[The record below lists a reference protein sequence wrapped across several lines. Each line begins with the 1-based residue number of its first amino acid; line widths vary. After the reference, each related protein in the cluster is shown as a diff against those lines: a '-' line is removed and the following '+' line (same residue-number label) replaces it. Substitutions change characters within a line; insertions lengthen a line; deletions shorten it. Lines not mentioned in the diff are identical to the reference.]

1 MKKTYAEWVNWLESR
16 NVMPQVRPGLE
27 HTQSALKEAGLLER
41 AQPQKVIHI
50 AGTNGKGTTAKTL
63 EQLLLSQNK
72 KVGLYTSPHLVD
84 TTERICINGT
94 PISHSQFVS
103 LCEKYSSLIEKWN
116 LSHFESL
123 TLFSAALFFSLD
135 PVDYAIYEIGLGGTW
150 DATNAIPHATSII
163 VTLGFDHQHI
173 LGNTLREIAENKFG
187 IIQNKNQV
195 FHIPYD
201 TDITAQLQQKITT
214 TNSTST
220 CVQAPAVEIQ
230 KTSRLPIYQIQY
242 ESTLYPLALPGLRAA
257 QNMWLA
263 VNVFSA
269 LGFCK
274 IDGLKKLAKI
284 AWPARMT
291 ELPLATRCPVYLSGD
306 HNLQGLDSLKE
317 ILQNTNYN
325 RLKIVFG
332 LSKNRVHEDFI
343 SSLES
348 LQKMDLILTKPKF
361 NGIEPQNSSYPYFEK
376 ATDALNFAL
385 DRAQPEDVVVVTG
398 SLYLCGDILKQANEV
413 HIESA
418 ACKHP

>member
-1 MKKTYAEWVNWLESR
+1 MSKTYSEWVHWLESR

-27 HTQSALKEAGLLER
+27 HTECALTEAGLLDR
-41 AQPQKVIHI
+41 VQPQKVIHV

-84 TTERICINGT
+84 TTERICINGA
-94 PISHSQFVS
+94 PISHAQFVS
-103 LCEKYSSLIEKWN
+103 LCEKYFPLIEKWN

-123 TLFSAALFFSLD
+123 TLFSAALFFDLD

-150 DATNAIPHATSII
+150 DATNAIPHGTSII

-173 LGNTLREIAENKFG
+173 LGNTLREIADNKFG
-187 IIQNKNQV
+187 IIQKQNKV
-195 FHIPYD
+195 FHVPYD
-201 TDITAQLQQKITT
+201 AETTAQLEQKIIATQSAR
-214 TNSTST
+214 N
-220 CVQAPAVEIQ
+220 CVATPVVEIKKTAGLPLYEIEYQ
-230 KTSRLPIYQIQY
+230 K
-242 ESTLYPLALPGLRAA
+242 TLYPLALPGLRAA

-263 VNVFSA
+263 VNVFAA
-269 LGFCK
+269 LGFSK
-274 IDGLKKLAKI
+274 IEGLKKLSQI
-284 AWPARMT
+284 VWPARMT
-291 ELPLATRCPVYLSGD
+291 TLPVPTRCPVYLSGD
-306 HNLQGLDSLKE
+306 HNLQGLESLKE

-343 SSLES
+343 KSLES
-348 LQKMDLILTKPKF
+348 IPNMDLILTKPKF
-361 NGIEPQNSSYPYFEK
+361 NGIEPQTAKHPYFDK
-376 ATDALNFAL
+376 AVDALNFAL
-385 DRAQPEDVVVVTG
+385 SRAQSEDLIVVTG

-413 HIESA
+413 NTENV